1 MSVSSRQMAML
12 KAEVLVGTWSRSTMV
27 MILEARLAVQHR
39 AIHSPSKPKSSTMS
53 LMHCVFMPAKL

>member
-1 MSVSSRQMAML
+1 MAVL
-12 KAEVLVGTWSRSTMV
+12 HAEVLVSTWSRSTMV